1 MVSCITGRT
10 SRYVTEAREIHMR
23 TLPMQT
29 LTYDVFVAPG
39 IPMASGDIPPGQSER
54 TSPPM
59 SATLISGARDAVLVD
74 PLMTIAQANALAD
87 WVAGTGKNLT
97 TVYVTH
103 GHGDH
108 WFGLGVIRERF
119 PRVRAL
125 ATPAVVEDMRQQGSP
140 EAFAAFWNP
149 TLPGQIQ
156 QGVAVAEPLDGPSFQ
171 LESAEL
177 FAVEVGHTDTDH
189 TTVLHVPAIGLV
201 VAGDVVY
208 NDVHHYL
215 VESDAAKRQNWLAA
229 LETIESLHPQSIVA
243 GHKRAGRDDDPR
255 IVEETRQY
263 IRDFDRIAATTTSAR
278 ELYDQV
284 LAVYPHRC
292 NPGVLWSSARALKG

>member
-1 MVSCITGRT
+1 
-10 SRYVTEAREIHMR
+10 MR

-39 IPMASGDIPPGQSER
+39 IPMASDDIPPGQSER

-59 SATLISGARDAVLVD
+59 SATLISGARDAVLID

-125 ATPAVVEDMRQQGSP
+125 ATPAVVEDMRQQGSA
-140 EAFAAFWNP
+140 EAFAAFWTP

-156 QGVAVAEPLDGPSFQ
+156 QGLRSR
-171 LESAEL
+171 SRW
-177 FAVEVGHTDTDH
+177 
-189 TTVLHVPAIGLV
+189 TVQA
-201 VAGDVVY
+201 
-208 NDVHHYL
+208 
-215 VESDAAKRQNWLAA
+215 SNW
-229 LETIESLHPQSIVA
+229 
-243 GHKRAGRDDDPR
+243 
-255 IVEETRQY
+255 
-263 IRDFDRIAATTTSAR
+263 
-278 ELYDQV
+278 
-284 LAVYPHRC
+284 
-292 NPGVLWSSARALKG
+292 RALSFLRSRSATPTPTTPPFCTSPPSASW